1 MARRP
6 AARSIVSALISG
18 TRETLSTEESLVQAG
33 FPQRGVVRP
42 ETKALVVA
50 RDRDDAAIA
59 QHFGDTKIIDNVVI
73 VIFTAGCRANIAC
86 VRSRLSRR
94 HFLPVNNGC
103 ANAKRRPDRRTVP
116 EIGRAS
122 CRERV

>member
-6 AARSIVSALISG
+6 AARSIVSALI
-18 TRETLSTEESLVQAG
+18 RNAETLPIKESLLQAG

-42 ETKALVVA
+42 ETKALLVT

-86 VRSRLSRR
+86 VRSRASRR
-94 HFLPVNNGC
+94 HSFLPVNNSR
-103 ANAKRRPDRRTVP
+103 ANAKRRPDRRTLP
-116 EIGRAS
+116 ARGLRN
-122 CRERV
+122 